1 MKENDLKIITN
12 NDNIFHIEI
21 YVPVG
26 SIHEEKGQ
34 YGISHFLEHLKFN
47 KSKKFDKTEFI
58 NKLTNYTY
66 NATTTL
72 DHTKYFITSTNKN
85 YKDIIDIINQIVF
98 NTSFSSNEIEKERKI
113 VLAEKIYTQQEKFL
127 MEDISIYDKKNPYSR
142 AVIGTTT
149 DINNLKNKDFKKY
162 NEKYLDNYFVFVSCS
177 KNIQKK
183 VKDLCLKK
191 FPNSKNQDIK
201 PLPNIDLFKYEL
213 ILRNAI
219 DDKQL
224 LIINFK
230 TFSFDDKNYDYLNL
244 VDTII
249 SKGRL
254 SKLVSLLREKK
265 GFVYRVESSN
275 HNFKDNGFYIIKIIL
290 NKNENIKNV
299 IKIIFDEFK
308 KIKDNELTKKELENY
323 KKKYIDNF
331 NLKLKDYKYFL
342 DFYSNNLFY
351 KSDFKMENYIKKIK
365 GVEPN
370 IINNIINEV
379 LNFYQMNI
387 VIYGNFKNIN
397 KTNESIYKIIEKYRE

>member
-58 NKLTNYTY
+58 NKLTKYTY

-98 NTSFSSNEIEKERKI
+98 NTSFSSNDIEKERKI

-142 AVIGTTT
+142 AVIGTTS

-308 KIKDNELTKKELENY
+308 KIKDNELTNKELENY

>member
-58 NKLTNYTY
+58 NKLTKYTY
-66 NATTTL
+66 NASTTL

-98 NTSFSSNEIEKERKI
+98 NTSFSSNDIEKERKI

-142 AVIGTTT
+142 AVIGTTS

-308 KIKDNELTKKELENY
+308 KIKDNELTNKELENY

-370 IINNIINEV
+370 VINNIINEV

>member
-58 NKLTNYTY
+58 NKLTKYTY

-142 AVIGTTT
+142 AVIGTTS

>member
-47 KSKKFDKTEFI
+47 KSKKFDKTKFI
-58 NKLTNYTY
+58 NKLTKYTY
-66 NATTTL
+66 NASTTL

-98 NTSFSSNEIEKERKI
+98 NTSFSSNDIEKERKI

-142 AVIGTTT
+142 AVIGTTS

-308 KIKDNELTKKELENY
+308 KIKDNELTNKELENY

>member
-1 MKENDLKIITN
+1 MKENYLKIITN

-58 NKLTNYTY
+58 NKLTKYTY

-142 AVIGTTT
+142 AVIGTTS

-308 KIKDNELTKKELENY
+308 KIKDNELTNKELENY

>member
-370 IINNIINEV
+370 VINNIINEV

>member
-21 YVPVG
+21 YVPIG

-58 NKLTNYTY
+58 NKLNKYTY

-127 MEDISIYDKKNPYSR
+127 IEDISIYDKKNPYSR
-142 AVIGTTT
+142 AVIGTTS

-201 PLPNIDLFKYEL
+201 PLLNIDLFKYEL
-213 ILRNAI
+213 VLRNAI
-219 DDKQL
+219 DDKQV

-265 GFVYRVESSN
+265 GVVYKVESSN
-275 HNFKDNGFYIIKIIL
+275 NNFKDNGFYVIKIIL

-299 IKIIFDEFK
+299 IKIILDEFK
-308 KIKDNELTKKELENY
+308 KIKDNELTNKELENY

>member
-58 NKLTNYTY
+58 NKLTKYTY

-98 NTSFSSNEIEKERKI
+98 NTSFSSNDIEKERKI

-142 AVIGTTT
+142 AVIGTTS

-213 ILRNAI
+213 VLRNAI

>member
-1 MKENDLKIITN
+1 MKENYLKIITN

-58 NKLTNYTY
+58 NKLTKYTY

-98 NTSFSSNEIEKERKI
+98 NTSFSSNDIEKERKI

-142 AVIGTTT
+142 AVIGTTS

-308 KIKDNELTKKELENY
+308 KIKDNELTNKELENY

>member
-21 YVPVG
+21 YVPIG

-47 KSKKFDKTEFI
+47 KSKKFDKTEFM
-58 NKLTNYTY
+58 NKLTKYTY
-66 NATTTL
+66 NASTTL

-142 AVIGTTT
+142 AVIGTTS

-183 VKDLCLKK
+183 VKDLCLRK

-230 TFSFDDKNYDYLNL
+230 TFSFDDKNYDYMNL

-265 GFVYRVESSN
+265 GFVYRVESKN

-308 KIKDNELTKKELENY
+308 KIKDNELTNKELENY

>member
-58 NKLTNYTY
+58 NKLTKYTY
-66 NATTTL
+66 NASTTL

-98 NTSFSSNEIEKERKI
+98 NTSFSSNDIEKERKI
-113 VLAEKIYTQQEKFL
+113 VLAEKVYTQQEKFL

-142 AVIGTTT
+142 AVIGTTS

-308 KIKDNELTKKELENY
+308 KIKDNELTNKELENY

-370 IINNIINEV
+370 VINNIINEV

>member
-58 NKLTNYTY
+58 NKLTKYTY

>member
-47 KSKKFDKTEFI
+47 KSKKFDKTKFI
-58 NKLTNYTY
+58 NKLTKYTY
-66 NATTTL
+66 NASTTL

-98 NTSFSSNEIEKERKI
+98 NTSFSSNDIEKERKI

-142 AVIGTTT
+142 AVIGTTS

-213 ILRNAI
+213 VLRNAI

-265 GFVYRVESSN
+265 GFVYRVESKN

-308 KIKDNELTKKELENY
+308 KIKDNELTNKELENY

-342 DFYSNNLFY
+342 DFYSNNLF
-351 KSDFKMENYIKKIK
+351 
-365 GVEPN
+365 
-370 IINNIINEV
+370 
-379 LNFYQMNI
+379 
-387 VIYGNFKNIN
+387 
-397 KTNESIYKIIEKYRE
+397 TNLILKWKII

>member
-47 KSKKFDKTEFI
+47 KSKKFDKTKFI
-58 NKLTNYTY
+58 NKLTKYTY
-66 NATTTL
+66 NASTTL

-98 NTSFSSNEIEKERKI
+98 NTSFSSNDIEKERKI

-142 AVIGTTT
+142 AVIGTTS

-213 ILRNAI
+213 VLRNAI

-265 GFVYRVESSN
+265 GFVYRVESKN

-308 KIKDNELTKKELENY
+308 KIKDNELTNKELENY

>member
-1 MKENDLKIITN
+1 MKENNLKIITN

-47 KSKKFDKTEFI
+47 KSKKYDKTEFI
-58 NKLTNYTY
+58 NKLTKYTY
-66 NATTTL
+66 NASTTL

-113 VLAEKIYTQQEKFL
+113 VLSEKIYTQQEKFL

-142 AVIGTTT
+142 AVIGTTS

-162 NEKYLDNYFVFVSCS
+162 NEKYIDNYFVFVSCS
-177 KNIQKK
+177 KSIQKK

-191 FPNSKNQDIK
+191 FPNSKNQDII

-213 ILRNAI
+213 VLRNAI
-219 DDKQL
+219 DDKQV

-265 GFVYRVESSN
+265 GFVYRVESKN

-308 KIKDNELTKKELENY
+308 KIKDNELTNKELENY

-365 GVEPN
+365 DVEPN

>member
-58 NKLTNYTY
+58 NKLTKYTY

-142 AVIGTTT
+142 AVIGTTS

-183 VKDLCLKK
+183 VKDLCLRK

-213 ILRNAI
+213 VLRNAI

-275 HNFKDNGFYIIKIIL
+275 HNFKDNGFYVIKIIL

-308 KIKDNELTKKELENY
+308 KIKDNELTNKELENY

-342 DFYSNNLFY
+342 NFYSNNLFY
-351 KSDFKMENYIKKIK
+351 KSNFKMENYIKKIK
-365 GVEPN
+365 DVEPN